1 MPKKIKF
8 SLAKVCLCLALP
20 ALAQV
25 TFYEREG
32 FAGRSF
38 STPRAV
44 SNLSNNGFNDRASS
58 VVVQNDGWEV
68 CEDAR
73 FSGRCMV
80 LRQGR
85 YASLSAMGLNDR
97 ISSVRKISNSKRVD
111 DDRYAP
117 APYRLPNDVADYRQR
132 KNERLFEADVVE
144 VHAVMGPPE
153 QRCWVEHQQVEA
165 PLERGPANVGG
176 AVIGGVLGGIL
187 GHQIGGGFGKDLA
200 TVGGV
205 AAGAAIG
212 ANVNRDKQG
221 NSVTT
226 RDVQRCA
233 STPASSRPQYWDVT
247 YTFRG
252 VDHRVQMTSAPG
264 RTVTVNRAGIPRS

>member
-1 MPKKIKF
+1 MHKNIRVSVAAA
-8 SLAKVCLCLALP
+8 SLALALP

-25 TFYEREG
+25 TFYAREG
-32 FAGRSF
+32 FAGRSY
-38 STPRAV
+38 STPRAI
-44 SNLSNNGFNDRASS
+44 SNLNNSGFNDRASS
-58 VVVQNDGWEV
+58 AVVQDDQWEV

-73 FSGRCMV
+73 YSGRCMV

-97 ISSVRKISNSKRVD
+97 ISSVRRISNGTRLD
-111 DDRYAP
+111 DDRFAP
-117 APYRLPNDVADYRQR
+117 PPYRLPNDVADYRQR

-144 VHAVMGPPE
+144 ARAVVGQPE
-153 QRCWVEHQQVEA
+153 QRCWIERQPVEA
-165 PLERGPANVGG
+165 VPQQGSANVGG

-212 ANVNRDKQG
+212 ANVGRDKQG
-221 NSVTT
+221 NAVTPHE
-226 RDVQRCA
+226 VQRCA
-233 STPASSRPQYWDVT
+233 NTAASSRPQYWDVT
-247 YTFRG
+247 YIFRG
-252 VDHRVQMTSAPG
+252 VEHRVQMASAPG
-264 RTVTVNRAGIPRS
+264 RTVTVNRNGIPRS

>member
-1 MPKKIKF
+1 MSQRGTTHGD
-8 SLAKVCLCLALP
+8 SLSP
-20 ALAQV
+20 A
-25 TFYEREG
+25 G
-32 FAGRSF
+32 F
-38 STPRAV
+38 
-44 SNLSNNGFNDRASS
+44 LSNNA
-58 VVVQNDGWEV
+58 
-68 CEDAR
+68 
-73 FSGRCMV
+73 
-80 LRQGR
+80 
-85 YASLSAMGLNDR
+85 
-97 ISSVRKISNSKRVD
+97 
-111 DDRYAP
+111 
-117 APYRLPNDVADYRQR
+117 
-132 KNERLFEADVVE
+132 
-144 VHAVMGPPE
+144 
-153 QRCWVEHQQVEA
+153 
-165 PLERGPANVGG
+165 
-176 AVIGGVLGGIL
+176 GGVLGGIL